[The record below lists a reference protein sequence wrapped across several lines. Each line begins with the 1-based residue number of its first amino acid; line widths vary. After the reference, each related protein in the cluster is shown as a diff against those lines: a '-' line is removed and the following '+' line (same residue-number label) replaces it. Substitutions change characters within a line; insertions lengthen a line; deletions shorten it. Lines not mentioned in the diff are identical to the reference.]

1 MTQRWAACVEYQGTH
16 YYGWQTQEIEGKS
29 VQPWVEQALN
39 KVADEPIE
47 VVCCGRT
54 TLGFMPRSK

>member
-29 VQPWVEQALN
+29 VQPWVEQALSRSLTN
-39 KVADEPIE
+39 PSRWCAAAAQ
-47 VVCCGRT
+47 
-54 TLGFMPRSK
+54 TLGFTPPFK